1 MFPGL
6 DIDSLYAWMMALL
19 RAGGLVAVLPV
30 FSAPTVPVQVRLV
43 LAVFLAY
50 LAGNYVP
57 NHASMPAQPVGLA
70 LVAGNELL
78 LGLFMGL
85 MVKIVFYAAEM
96 AGQIISNEMGLTTG
110 SALDPASGN
119 NFAIAG
125 VLFSNLAA
133 LLLLTTGAYHAVL
146 FAYLRSYRFA
156 PVGSLGF
163 SPGALDLFITQTS
176 RIFLIAVQM
185 AAPVIAVN
193 FVVMLTFAV
202 LGRVAPSINPFTE
215 SYSARIL
222 AGLTVLGLTFGL
234 AAQYMLG
241 YLQNA
246 PDLMLQL
253 VRR

>member
-1 MFPGL
+1 MFPSF

-19 RAGGLVAVLPV
+19 RAGGLISVLPV
-30 FSAPTVPVQVRLV
+30 FSAPSVPMQMRLV

-57 NHASMPAQPVGLA
+57 GHSSMPEQPAALA

-78 LGLFMGL
+78 IGLFMGL
-85 MVKIVFYAAEM
+85 IVKIIFFAAEM

-110 SALDPASGN
+110 STLDPASGN
-119 NFAIAG
+119 NFATAG

-133 LLLLTTGAYHAVL
+133 LLLLTTGAYHSVL
-146 FAYLRSYRFA
+146 FAYLRSYRYA
-156 PVGSLGF
+156 PVGNLGF
-163 SPGALDLFITQTS
+163 SPGALDLFVTQTS
-176 RIFLIAVQM
+176 QIFLLGVQM
-185 AAPVIAVN
+185 SAPVIAVN
-193 FVVMLTFAV
+193 FVVTLTFAV
-202 LGRVAPSINPFTE
+202 LGKVAPSINVFTE

-234 AAQYMLG
+234 AAQYVLG

>member
-1 MFPGL
+1 MFPGF
-6 DIDSLYAWMMALL
+6 DIDSLYAWMMALM
-19 RAGGLVAVLPV
+19 RAGGLVSVLPV

-57 NHASMPAQPVGLA
+57 NHASMPGQPVALA
-70 LVAGNELL
+70 LVAANELL
-78 LGLFMGL
+78 IGLFMGL
-85 MVKIVFYAAEM
+85 MVKIVFFAAEM
-96 AGQIISNEMGLTTG
+96 AGQIISSEMGLTTG

-133 LLLLTTGAYHAVL
+133 LLLLTTGAYHSVL

-156 PVGSLGF
+156 PIGSLGF

-176 RIFLIAVQM
+176 HIFLLAIQM
-185 AAPVIAVN
+185 SAPVIAIN
-193 FVVMLTFAV
+193 FVVTLTFAV
-202 LGRVAPSINPFTE
+202 LGRVAPSINAFTE
-215 SYSARIL
+215 SYSARII

>member
-19 RAGGLVAVLPV
+19 RAVGLVSVLPV
-30 FSAPTVPVQVRLV
+30 FSAPSIPVQMRLV

-57 NHASMPAQPVGLA
+57 HHVSMPGQPVALA
-70 LVAGNELL
+70 LIAANELL
-78 LGLFMGL
+78 IGVFMGL
-85 MVKIVFYAAEM
+85 MVKIVFFAAEM

-133 LLLLTTGAYHAVL
+133 LLLLTSGAYHSVL

-156 PVGSLGF
+156 PIGSLGF
-163 SPGALDLFITQTS
+163 SPGAMDLFITQTS
-176 RIFLIAVQM
+176 RIFLLAIQM
-185 AAPVIAVN
+185 SAPVIAIN
-193 FVVMLTFAV
+193 FVVTLTFAV
-202 LGRVAPSINPFTE
+202 LGRVAPSINAFTE

-222 AGLTVLGLTFGL
+222 AGLMVLGLTFGL